1 MIIIINRVKITLMKF
16 SISTILL
23 LLVCS
28 ILQTEVK
35 AQKMKAKEFYEQGKI
50 QYDEGIYPKAIE
62 LFSKAVKDDPKYAD
76 AWNSLGNSYYY
87 NNQFKEAIEAFASLE
102 KVDPAYWAWF
112 HYLCGQS
119 YEALNKPDE
128 AINSYK
134 SFILKYPQTPDRI
147 LFHHQAKFRIA
158 AMEGSKELMK
168 LPGTMKEPVNL
179 GLPINSISDE
189 YMPQITPTGSR
200 LYFTSVRKGG
210 FDAPDPDNPLW
221 FGEDLYYV
229 DMQGDKWGNPVLLP
243 EPINSYKND
252 ATSTFSGDGQTLI
265 YVKCGQEEGIGSCDL
280 YISQLEGD
288 VWSKPVNL
296 GNVVNS
302 EDWDSQPSISA
313 DGTRIIFSSDRDGGY
328 GGSDLF
334 LIEKNQFG
342 DWGVPSNL
350 GPIINT
356 PFTEKSPYIA
366 ADGKT
371 LYFSSYGHPGYGK
384 ADIYKSVFENN
395 KWSQPVNLGRPL
407 NSDGDD
413 NYFTISASGNNAYF
427 ASTRSGG
434 NGEYDLYEIE
444 IPESMR
450 PQPTVIVSGIVT
462 NAKTNEPTGAWVL
475 VEDLGSGE
483 LIATNK
489 SNSKTGEYLIV
500 LPAGRNYGVSA
511 NKDGFFFY
519 SQNFDLPEEV
529 KYQEIKKDIA
539 LKPIEKGTKVVLNNI
554 FFETGKAELKP
565 ESYVELSKAVDLLRN
580 NKTMVV
586 EIGGHTDN
594 VGSDDAN
601 MKLSHA
607 RARSVRDYMVNAGI
621 ASERMQA
628 KGYGKTEPIASNDT
642 PEGRQANRRTEFV
655 ILEN

>member
-1 MIIIINRVKITLMKF
+1 MKYVITVITIFF
-16 SISTILL
+16 S
-23 LLVCS
+23 VCCFNEG
-28 ILQTEVK
+28 IY

-62 LFSKAVKDDPKYAD
+62 LFSKAVKDDPRYED

-87 NNQFKEAIEAFASLE
+87 NNQYKEAIDAFQSLE
-102 KVDPAYWAWF
+102 KVDPNYWAWF
-112 HYLCGQS
+112 YYYIGQS
-119 YEALNKPDE
+119 QEALNRPDE
-128 AINSYK
+128 AIAAYQ
-134 SFILKYPQTPDRI
+134 SFLSKYPQTPDRT

-158 AMEGSKELMK
+158 AMEGLKELLK
-168 LPGTMKEPVNL
+168 QPNTMKDPVNL
-179 GLPINSISDE
+179 GLPVNSISDE

-210 FDAPDPDNPLW
+210 FESPDPANPLW

-229 DMQGDKWGNPVLLP
+229 EQQADAWSKPVLLP
-243 EPINSYKND
+243 EPINSFNND

-265 YVKCGQEEGIGSCDL
+265 YVKCGLEEGIGSCDL
-280 YISQLEGD
+280 YIAQLEGD

-302 EDWDSQPSISA
+302 KDWDSQPSVSA
-313 DGTRIIFSSDRDGGY
+313 DGTKIIFSSDRDGGY
-328 GGSDLF
+328 GGSDLY

-350 GPIINT
+350 GPVINT

-366 ADGKT
+366 ADGIT
-371 LYFSSYGHPGYGK
+371 LYFSSYGHPGFGK
-384 ADIYKSVFENN
+384 ADIFKSVYENQR
-395 KWSQPVNLGRPL
+395 WSNPVNLGRPL
-407 NSDGDD
+407 NSEGDD

-462 NAKTNEPTGAWVL
+462 NAKTSEPTGAWVL
-475 VEDLGSGE
+475 VEDLSSGE

-511 NKDGFFFY
+511 NKEGFFFY
-519 SQNFDLPEEV
+519 SQNFDLPEDI
-529 KYQEIKKDIA
+529 KYQEVKKDIA

-554 FFETGKAELKP
+554 FFETGKADLKP
-565 ESYVELSKAVDLLRN
+565 ESFVELAKVVELLRN
-580 NKTMVV
+580 NRTMVV

-594 VGSDDAN
+594 VGADDAN

-607 RARSVRDYMVNAGI
+607 RAKSVRDYLVNAGI
-621 ASERMQA
+621 VSERLQA
-628 KGYGKTEPIASNDT
+628 KGYGKTEPIATNDT